1 MPLDTSII
9 RQATFQPIQFKA
21 PDRVNML
28 LQAAQAANQLE
39 ALQASRAGREQ
50 ENALAEYV
58 RGGGAPEGLAQF
70 GAPGARALQQ
80 LQYGRQVAA
89 QTRGVEQKEVE
100 AAMGQFMGA
109 LARTQNAQ
117 QARSVLALGFQDP
130 LVSKAIGRFTTL
142 EQAMAGVPENPAQ
155 FGEWLRSQVLEPAER
170 FKERT
175 GAQRYISTGQGSVFD
190 TQTGQHIPRP
200 AAETPAPAPAAP
212 ARLTA
217 DQSDRILMQQGYRRK
232 PDGTLEA
239 IPGGR
244 ADPETLRRQAAARQ
258 PPPRPSAFAE
268 KTEFQRGQ
276 TIIELDRTIRELENA
291 AKPGGLIDKS
301 TGSGVGAATDV
312 AAGFIGV
319 ATPGAVAIG
328 RLQPISDMVLKM
340 VPRFEGPQSDKDTQ
354 SYKEAAGQIANP
366 NIPNEIR
373 RKAAT
378 EIVRIMR
385 ARRNQFVLS
394 ESEAP
399 PPPPAPTATSRPGA
413 APAPART
420 GGARREIA
428 PGVFVTERP

>member
-9 RQATFQPIQFKA
+9 RQATFQPIQFKS

-28 LQAAQAANQLE
+28 LQAAQAANQLQE
-39 ALQASRAGREQ
+39 LQEAPQRRAQYALQ
-50 ENALAEYV
+50 
-58 RGGGAPEGLAQF
+58 
-70 GAPGARALQQ
+70 
-80 LQYGRQVAA
+80 
-89 QTRGVEQKEVE
+89 VEQQKREVDRKIAE
-100 AAMGQFMGA
+100 QSLGQYFDA
-109 LARTQNAQ
+109 LSRTQNAG
-117 QARSVLALGFQDP
+117 QARGVIALGFKDP
-130 LVSKAIGRFTTL
+130 GLAPILGRFTTP
-142 EQAMAGVPENPAQ
+142 EQAMAVVPDEPAQ
-155 FGEWLRSQVLEPAER
+155 FNDWLRTQVLTRAER

-175 GAQRYISTGQGSVFD
+175 GAQRYISAGQGRMFD
-190 TQTGQHIPRP
+190 TQTGAYVDMP
-200 AAETPAPAPAAP
+200 AAAEAPVPAVP
-212 ARLTA
+212 ARLTT
-217 DQSDRILMQQGYRRK
+217 DQTDRILTQQGYRRR
-232 PDGTLEA
+232 PDGTLEP

-244 ADPETLRRQAAARQ
+244 ADPETLRRQAEARQ

-312 AAGFIGV
+312 AAGFVGV

-328 RLQPISDMVLKM
+328 RLQPIADMVLKM

-366 NIPNEIR
+366 NIPNKIR
-373 RKAAT
+373 RDAAM

-385 ARRNQFVLS
+385 ARKDQFVLS
-394 ESEAP
+394 GSEAP
-399 PPPPAPTATSRPGA
+399 APAPAPAPATATRPGAA

-420 GGARREIA
+420 GAARREIA

>member
-9 RQATFQPIQFKA
+9 RQATFQPIQFKS

-28 LQAAQAANQLE
+28 LQAAQAANQLQE
-39 ALQASRAGREQ
+39 LQEAPQRRAQYALQ
-50 ENALAEYV
+50 
-58 RGGGAPEGLAQF
+58 
-70 GAPGARALQQ
+70 
-80 LQYGRQVAA
+80 
-89 QTRGVEQKEVE
+89 VEQQKREVDRKIAE
-100 AAMGQFMGA
+100 QSLGQYFDA
-109 LARTQNAQ
+109 LSRTQNAG
-117 QARSVLALGFQDP
+117 QARGVIALGFRDP
-130 LVSKAIGRFTTL
+130 GLAPVLGRFTTP
-142 EQAMAGVPENPAQ
+142 EQAMAVVPDDPAQ
-155 FGEWLRSQVLEPAER
+155 FNDWLRTQVLTRAER

-175 GAQRYISTGQGSVFD
+175 GAQRYISAGQGRMFD
-190 TQTGQHIPRP
+190 TQTGSYVDMP
-200 AAETPAPAPAAP
+200 AAEAPVPAVP
-212 ARLTA
+212 ARLTT
-217 DQSDRILMQQGYRRK
+217 DQTDRILTQQGYRRR
-232 PDGTLEA
+232 PDGTLEP

-244 ADPETLRRQAAARQ
+244 ADPETLRRQAEARQ

-312 AAGFIGV
+312 AAGFVGV

-328 RLQPISDMVLKM
+328 RLQPIADMVLKM

-366 NIPNEIR
+366 NIPNKIR
-373 RKAAT
+373 RDAAM

-385 ARRNQFVLS
+385 ARKDQFVLS
-394 ESEAP
+394 GSEAP
-399 PPPPAPTATSRPGA
+399 APAPAPATATRPGAA